1 MLACFAARETTSQRP
16 HCRKFRMSAVPPWQN
31 LLDMEV
37 VAETDMATTA
47 SPVRLPQALHSPPR
61 WVPTEG
67 SPPRTAPA
75 RVALRHSTVS
85 LYAGLDRDRDRSP
98 VTAPTP
104 SPSRGLSQ
112 QRTSPSPLDM
122 SGPPRGWNAKQAQE
136 RGLLSSIIY
145 QSGEGP
151 RRLHSRPASR
161 PGSAAL
167 LLAARSMPRASVQL
181 PFEHLKPTLALAQ
194 SLSMLPIGVPASEPA
209 PAPRMPAG
217 TTNPDM
223 TIRMPANGYGPNS
236 GTAYGSGTRIGYRP
250 NSPSHAP
257 TSPSYS
263 PTSPMYSP
271 TSYSPTSPMY
281 SPTSPTTVRRASYS
295 PPSASHSNVQSQSAP
310 SLFGETSVRA
320 SGARG
325 LPAASVRP
333 STAIDAG
340 VHFGPAES
348 LPPRPSTVAE
358 PSSSSSSSSSAAAAA
373 PGAAPR
379 GGLRGVAPGAE
390 DLPGDTAPLLL
401 AALRAVPHFAR
412 LSDDQLQTL
421 LGCAVGTCTC
431 SDSRG

>member
-1 MLACFAARETTSQRP
+1 
-16 HCRKFRMSAVPPWQN
+16 
-31 LLDMEV
+31 
-37 VAETDMATTA
+37 MATTA
-47 SPVRLPQALHSPPR
+47 TPVRLPQALHSPR

-85 LYAGLDRDRDRSP
+85 LYAGLDRDRSP

-112 QRTSPSPLDM
+112 QRTSPSPLEHM

-145 QSGEGP
+145 HSGEGP

-161 PGSAAL
+161 PGSAA

-223 TIRMPANGYGPNS
+223 TIRMPSNGYGPNS

-271 TSYSPTSPMY
+271 TSYSPPGPMY

-320 SGARG
+320 FGARG

-333 STAIDAG
+333 STALDAG

-358 PSSSSSSSSSAAAAA
+358 PSSSSSSSAAAAA
-373 PGAAPR
+373 PGTAPR

-401 AALRAVPHFAR
+401 LAALRAVPHFAR
-412 LSDDQLQTL
+412 LSDDQLHTL
-421 LGCAVGTCTC
+421 LGCAVGTCACTC
-431 SDSRG
+431 ACSNSRQ